1 MLSTQKIRYEILII
15 LFFKKYNI
23 FTAICPSCENTV
35 QKNQKRI
42 LCEVCM
48 LLTHARCS
56 EVACFSVKQVRAD
69 TPLT

>member
-15 LFFKKYNI
+15 LFLKYNI
-23 FTAICPSCENTV
+23 FAAICPSCENTV
-35 QKNQKRI
+35 RKNQKRI

-56 EVACFSVKQVRAD
+56 EVACFSVKQVRTD

>member
-15 LFFKKYNI
+15 LFLKYNI
-23 FTAICPSCENTV
+23 FAAICLSCENTV
-35 QKNQKRI
+35 RKNQKRI

>member
-23 FTAICPSCENTV
+23 FTAICENIV
-35 QKNQKRI
+35 RKNQKRI

-56 EVACFSVKQVRAD
+56 GVASFSVKQVRAD